1 MSNLT
6 KYFTTHFFANI
17 YHISFEYDSQK
28 SHFHLVTFSAIKRS
42 DTHSNLVTYIDF
54 EIISTAWFLK
64 LSDGTHNM
72 LEAVIKYKAAFRS
85 SRPEVAC
92 EKDFLKYFA
101 NLTEKHPCWS
111 LL

>member
-1 MSNLT
+1 
-6 KYFTTHFFANI
+6 
-17 YHISFEYDSQK
+17 
-28 SHFHLVTFSAIKRS
+28 
-42 DTHSNLVTYIDF
+42 
-54 EIISTAWFLK
+54 
-64 LSDGTHNM
+64 M

-101 NLTEKHPCWS
+101 NLTEKHSCWS